1 MEENV
6 AKLLHKNAKSLHRIH
21 GNGTSSSHSGSVPY
35 HMQTSW
41 LTHVRHSSLIKETIV
56 SGFAAGLENFAAMVT
71 RALNPD
77 LSLMQALAQVKT
89 GCKYCTTGGCLLAKR
104 DASCPGRGEEEETRE
119 WEVLD
124 TSCCKIAV
132 WRQAYQLVRT
142 LAATD
147 YIYKH

>member
-1 MEENV
+1 M

-41 LTHVRHSSLIKETIV
+41 LTDVHHSSLIKETIV

-77 LSLMQALAQVKT
+77 LSLIQAIAQVKT
-89 GCKYCTTGGCLLAKR
+89 SCKYCTTGSGHLAER
-104 DASCPGRGEEEETRE
+104 DASCPGRGEEARE

-124 TSCCKIAV
+124 TSSCKIAV
-132 WRQAYQLVRT
+132 WRGAYQLVKT

-147 YIYKH
+147 YIYS